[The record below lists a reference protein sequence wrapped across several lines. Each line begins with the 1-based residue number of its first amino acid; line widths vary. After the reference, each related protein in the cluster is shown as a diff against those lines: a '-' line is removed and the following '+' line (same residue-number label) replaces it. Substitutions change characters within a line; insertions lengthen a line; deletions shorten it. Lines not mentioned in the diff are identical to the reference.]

1 MPRQGYLPGLPR
13 VLAREAQ
20 VVGQRRRE
28 AHVQFDD
35 VLALCLDE
43 ATTSDSFVASAT
55 ASIATGWSE
64 PVPGRELHPLKPS
77 AFHGALLR
85 QLFKN
90 LLLMPFPRRV
100 LQVRQH
106 CAGVLTW
113 LDATLCATCSSPP
126 DAVSRKRDFAKP
138 SP

>member
-1 MPRQGYLPGLPR
+1 VKLTCNLMTFLPCASMRL
-13 VLAREAQ
+13 
-20 VVGQRRRE
+20 
-28 AHVQFDD
+28 
-35 VLALCLDE
+35 
-43 ATTSDSFVASAT
+43 TTSDSFVASAT